1 MFNQKLYDIV
11 MRLIVSLHFI
21 TVLICSKN
29 IFNLIISVILSIF
42 ILKIVLTSSTFILS
56 VPYVTDDEVSKL
68 NENGTSL
75 KLMTFHKIKKVN
87 NICAIIFSIIFLS
100 AALYVYINNICACF
114 MYNQT
119 FEFIYFIGISFFL
132 GAGLGLLKSVCLKNQ
147 INIIMEKS

>member
-87 NICAIIFSIIFLS
+87 NICA
-100 AALYVYINNICACF
+100 CF

-132 GAGLGLLKSVCLKNQ
+132 GAGLGLLKSVCLKN
-147 INIIMEKS
+147 